1 MDVYHVWFDLKP
13 GTSDVTFVEHAQGYL
28 GHLVTAK
35 KIQGFRITRRK
46 LGFSPPGMGEF
57 HVMIE
62 TENLA
67 ELDSAF
73 QHVARR
79 SGEVEGL
86 HAAVNQLVT
95 NARFALYRDF
105 PDPFRERGGEKF

>member
-1 MDVYHVWFDLKP
+1 MDIYHVWFDLKP
-13 GTSDVTFVEHAQGYL
+13 DTSDVKFVEHAEAYL
-28 GHLVTAK
+28 GHLVSAGK
-35 KIQGFRITRRK
+35 VRSFRITRRK

-67 ELDSAF
+67 ELDAAF

-86 HAAVNQLVT
+86 HASVNQLVA
-95 NARFALYRDF
+95 NATFALYRDF
-105 PDPFRERGGEKF
+105 PDPVRERGEEKF